1 MLVIDAAER
10 LPREVSVKAQ
20 TLIRALLERNTEDG
34 EPGWRVIIVGQTEAW
49 ADGRLQLLVGHEQPS
64 NVELTDLTN
73 GEVKAAL
80 RSADKLRWLPTHDEA
95 VSVLGNL
102 RTLAW
107 VMEAEGRFQQQ
118 GPSVF
123 SLPIIADRLW
133 SFWTED
139 KASMQRLMMRLG
151 SAKLHLSIALR

>member
-1 MLVIDAAER
+1 
-10 LPREVSVKAQ
+10 
-20 TLIRALLERNTEDG
+20 
-34 EPGWRVIIVGQTEAW
+34 
-49 ADGRLQLLVGHEQPS
+49 
-64 NVELTDLTN
+64 
-73 GEVKAAL
+73 
-80 RSADKLRWLPTHDEA
+80 THDEA

-151 SAKLHLSIALR
+151 EREASFEHSFALSELEGSDVQAFEARPHQCPLRLNPRNRVQFQHDLASEWARFQRLKEIADDT